1 MQNGETRTDLL
12 AELDSIDVNRQ
23 EIISQADHKYCRQQQ
38 TLLHECLDKLQARYR
53 SFEQDTDLLEG
64 KLRVHYKTD
73 GSIHVDS
80 YNYGAGD
87 NEHYDHYDWLPFQ
100 AMNRIAELYLEAC
113 NCFARRIVNYFN
125 ETYHVTVPPKEFDKH
140 SFLFGTRP
148 EYTDYVDHVI
158 SYLDGES
165 FRHKAE
171 WEILRRFLDAVKR
184 TYAKVPELKGQ
195 TISFYE
201 VADIGQTFRG
211 DLYLSNNIIAFCAG
225 IALAS
230 DDRLDGGEKTIEKF
244 DKQSIDLTRWY
255 RLKTTKAQELKFYKN
270 GRIDVRFVSK
280 TAAFECFNRLKLY
293 TLKQDRA

>member
-1 MQNGETRTDLL
+1 MEKNIDLL
-12 AELDSIDVNRQ
+12 VELDGIDIDRQ
-23 EIISQADHKYCRQQQ
+23 EIISQADHDYCRQEQI
-38 TLLHECLDKLQARYR
+38 LLYKCLDKLQERYR
-53 SFEQDTDLLEG
+53 SFKQDTDLFKE
-64 KLRVHYKTD
+64 KLKFRYQPD
-73 GSIHVDS
+73 GSILVYS
-80 YNYGAGD
+80 YNYGTGD
-87 NEHYDHYDWLPFQ
+87 NEPYDHYERLPFSV
-100 AMNRIAELYLEAC
+100 MNRIAELYLEAC

-125 ETYHVTVPPKEFDKH
+125 ETYHVTVPSKEFDKH

-171 WEILRRFLDAVKR
+171 WEILRRFLDAAKR
-184 TYAKVPELKGQ
+184 TYAKAPELKGQ

-211 DLYLSNNIIAFCAG
+211 NLYLSNNIIAFCAG

-230 DDRLDGGEKTIEKF
+230 DDRLDGGEKIIEKF
-244 DKQSIDLTRWY
+244 DQRAIDLTRWY

-280 TAAFECFNRLKLY
+280 TVAFECFNRLKLY